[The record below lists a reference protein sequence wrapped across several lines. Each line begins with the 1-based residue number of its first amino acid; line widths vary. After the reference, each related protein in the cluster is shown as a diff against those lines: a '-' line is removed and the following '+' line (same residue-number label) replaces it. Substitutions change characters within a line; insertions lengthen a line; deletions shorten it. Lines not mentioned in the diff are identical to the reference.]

1 MAQISF
7 EQLRDEL
14 FDAIVNQM
22 EANKKDISYNSSLS
36 DFGDSLDWVVFLSDH
51 DAKYH
56 IPYTHSVEDEQ
67 LSMRTILDLVTFYAK
82 NTDTKIPEGI
92 TQQSTTNYAATLI
105 KNAPDIVPTKVI
117 HEDSNLDKKKN
128 LIFIRLVYLCELKSK
143 IDEIR
148 LQEEEHSEF
157 RFINSLEDLSGEK
170 ISPFLIEIF
179 NDL

>member
-1 MAQISF
+1 MNGNRI
-7 EQLRDEL
+7 
-14 FDAIVNQM
+14 IV
-22 EANKKDISYNSSLS
+22 
-36 DFGDSLDWVVFLSDH
+36 H
-51 DAKYH
+51 
-56 IPYTHSVEDEQ
+56 
-67 LSMRTILDLVTFYAK
+67 
-82 NTDTKIPEGI
+82 
-92 TQQSTTNYAATLI
+92 TLI
-105 KNAPDIVPTKVI
+105 KIDNKYLVTKRSKEETTYPEYWDIPGGLVEYGELPREAVIRETKEEVGLDIVPTKVI